1 RNNPLSLAGYDM
13 FTPFLRDE
21 IVSIDDYVAMDEPA
35 FMYGMALCKNHP
47 DKILSDLARRLL
59 TRELFGYSDIDN
71 EKSIAEMKKKVE
83 ACGFDSE
90 YYLTVDRAK
99 QQPYQPY
106 RGKESSL
113 IWVMLKDGRIR
124 ELSDVSVIVQ
134 AIVKGEDKSDRKMF
148 FPKKCI
154 EVIHEK

>member
-1 RNNPLSLAGYDM
+1 L
-13 FTPFLRDE
+13 PFLRDD
-21 IVSIDDYVAMDEPA
+21 IMSIEDYIEMDEPS
-35 FMYGMALCKNHP
+35 FMYGMSLCKKHP
-47 DKILSDLARRLL
+47 DMILADLARRLL
-59 TRELFGYSDIDN
+59 TRDLYGYTDIEN
-71 EKSIAEMKKKVE
+71 EKSISEMKKKVE

-90 YYLTVDRAK
+90 YYFTVDRAK

-124 ELSDVSVIVQ
+124 ELSHVSVIVQ

-148 FPKKCI
+148 FPKSCI
-154 EVIHEK
+154 EVSHEQ